1 MDEVGNQ
8 KKSDII
14 FTVLLSIN
22 NRVLNLRKKINTE
35 RLMQ

>member
-1 MDEVGNQ
+1 MDEMRNQ

-14 FTVLLSIN
+14 FTVLLYIN

>member
-1 MDEVGNQ
+1 MDEVENK

-22 NRVLNLRKKINTE
+22 NRIRNLRKKFNKE

>member
-1 MDEVGNQ
+1 MDEMGNQ

-22 NRVLNLRKKINTE
+22 NRILNLRKKINTE
-35 RLMQ
+35 RLME

>member
-22 NRVLNLRKKINTE
+22 NRV
-35 RLMQ
+35 

>member
-1 MDEVGNQ
+1 MDEMGNQ

-22 NRVLNLRKKINTE
+22 NRV
-35 RLMQ
+35 

>member
-1 MDEVGNQ
+1 MDEVEN
-8 KKSDII
+8 KNKSDII

-22 NRVLNLRKKINTE
+22 NRIRNLRKKFNKE

>member
-1 MDEVGNQ
+1 MDEMGNQ
-8 KKSDII
+8 KESDNI

-22 NRVLNLRKKINTE
+22 NRVWNLRKKINTE